1 MGLLVV
7 FRSGQCGSNR
17 DLAGVRLADGQ
28 TGPDAGAA
36 APLATAAVCLG
47 SFLSGLLMAILQRAK
62 GLVWG
67 AAEGVLFAGLLFIL
81 VHCYQVSETMQFVR
95 AGLVL
100 LMGVLG
106 GVLGMLRTGGGAE
119 CSVHATAAIHNKS
132 GGKSTMW
139 VYQETETNAAA
150 LVPTLPEDTAGE
162 SLAEKGAMTPA
173 SGRLTEM
180 SPQKAPRRKP
190 FQASRDCILLAAA
203 YLFGTL
209 MAGVLQAL
217 CDAEEMETLAYYL
230 DCWRGVFAASST
242 AQAVGLFGAELAVVL
257 GAAAVFLLLGLSAV
271 GPLPIFLFAMLYG
284 TGSGLLSAQLLN
296 SLGAKQLVLFLLTA
310 SLPTALAAG
319 ALCLFGASALQ
330 VSSRIHAFSFGRGDK
345 GSRPAGARLLV
356 GQFALL
362 AVCLCP
368 LCGAATGLVCL
379 ANRLMQA
386 G

>member
-1 MGLLVV
+1 
-7 FRSGQCGSNR
+7 
-17 DLAGVRLADGQ
+17 
-28 TGPDAGAA
+28 
-36 APLATAAVCLG
+36 
-47 SFLSGLLMAILQRAK
+47 
-62 GLVWG
+62 
-67 AAEGVLFAGLLFIL
+67 
-81 VHCYQVSETMQFVR
+81 
-95 AGLVL
+95 
-100 LMGVLG
+100 
-106 GVLGMLRTGGGAE
+106 
-119 CSVHATAAIHNKS
+119 
-132 GGKSTMW
+132 MW
-139 VYQETETNAAA
+139 VYQETKTNAAA
-150 LVPTLPEDTAGE
+150 LMPTLPEDTAGE
-162 SLAEKGAMTPA
+162 SLAEKEAMTPVSEPLA
-173 SGRLTEM
+173 ELP
-180 SPQKAPRRKP
+180 PQKASRRKP
-190 FQASRDCILLAAA
+190 FQASRDCILLA
-203 YLFGTL
+203 
-209 MAGVLQAL
+209 L
-217 CDAEEMETLAYYL
+217 CDAEEMETIAYYL

-345 GSRPAGARLLV
+345 GSHPAGARLLV